1 MKTCT
6 ACAEEFEDKFSS
18 CPVDG
23 TPLNPLTAALAAYS
37 TQDKSSST
45 RKSSPLSRRRS
56 QARSYQYQPTILS
69 SAGLL
74 KRLAAELKFLRSRF
88 RNAWPDLK
96 RDPFAFAKGAA
107 LDLGNF
113 LGERLG
119 ARPTLVGV
127 LTALFLVLSIVFFV
141 LLQGNNTK
149 SNTPV
154 DTVTNPRS
162 KS

>member
-1 MKTCT
+1 MENSQCAESLDRRLADAFLVSFPVKSRPKIGPLDSRTGGFMKTCT

-23 TPLNPLTAALAAYS
+23 TPMNPLTAALAAYS

-45 RKSSPLSRRRS
+45 RQSSPLSRRRS

-74 KRLAAELKFLRSRF
+74 KRLAAQLKFLRSRF

-113 LGERLG
+113 LGERW
-119 ARPTLVGV
+119 
-127 LTALFLVLSIVFFV
+127 
-141 LLQGNNTK
+141 
-149 SNTPV
+149 
-154 DTVTNPRS
+154 
-162 KS
+162 